1 MKYCQGSEYLA
12 LVTGSLGN
20 CSADVLVIVDF
31 IAGIKTVRA
40 LELRT
45 TNIDQLFSTYR
56 RSLVSS
62 FGLFTARLWARHIHD
77 RFRDAVAVKAPPPS
91 PPNSLTLIV
100 TSPGTSTPT
109 RAARSTAAPAAALKR
124 AMSCHCPLPLFRL
137 VPPTWPSKSIARVSN
152 FY

>member
-1 MKYCQGSEYLA
+1 MKYGKDGEYLA

-45 TNIDQLFSTYR
+45 TNVDQLFSTYR

-77 RFRDAVAVKAPPPS
+77 RFRDAVAVKAPPSFS
-91 PPNSLTLIV
+91 PPI
-100 TSPGTSTPT
+100 P
-109 RAARSTAAPAAALKR
+109 
-124 AMSCHCPLPLFRL
+124 
-137 VPPTWPSKSIARVSN
+137 
-152 FY
+152 